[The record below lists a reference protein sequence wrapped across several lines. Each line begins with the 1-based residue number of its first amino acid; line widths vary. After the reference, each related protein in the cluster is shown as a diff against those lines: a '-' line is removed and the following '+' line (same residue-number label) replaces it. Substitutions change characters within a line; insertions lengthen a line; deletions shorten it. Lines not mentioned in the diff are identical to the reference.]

1 MGNFEMYKMVKKFFY
16 LLIAILFL
24 TGCGR
29 SGYLLTG
36 NITEESVVS
45 QRGILSNILEDA
57 EYALLIGSDGTAV
70 FLSENSFPE
79 ITIHKESGKWNCS
92 TDILPPVCNIRN
104 LKEICI
110 FKSFFGKKI
119 QVENEDLHPFAVR
132 MRDFEFLG
140 ESQKNGHTVRKYREI
155 K

>member
-1 MGNFEMYKMVKKFFY
+1 MYKMVKNFAFFI
-16 LLIAILFL
+16 IAILLL
-24 TGCGR
+24 TGCSR

-36 NITEESVVS
+36 NINDVLSVS
-45 QRGILSNILEDA
+45 QEGILSEILQHT

-70 FLSENSFPE
+70 FLSQKSFPE
-79 ITIHKESGKWNCS
+79 ITIHKENKKWNCS
-92 TDILPPVCNIRN
+92 TEILPPVCNIRN

-110 FKSFFGKKI
+110 FKSFFSDKI
-119 QVENEDLHPFAVR
+119 IVENENLHPFAVR

>member
-1 MGNFEMYKMVKKFFY
+1 MYKMVKKFFY
-16 LLIAILFL
+16 LLIAILL
-24 TGCGR
+24 LVGCSR

-36 NITEESVVS
+36 NLTEEVVVS
-45 QRGILSNILEDA
+45 QIGILSNILEDA

-70 FLSENSFPE
+70 FLSQNSFPE
-79 ITIHKESGKWNCS
+79 ITINKENGKWNCS
-92 TDILPPVCNIRN
+92 TEILPPVCNIRN

-110 FKSFFGKKI
+110 FKPFFGEKI
-119 QVENEDLHPFAVR
+119 TVENEELHPFAVR

-140 ESQKNGHTVRKYREI
+140 EAQKNGHIVRKYREI

>member
-1 MGNFEMYKMVKKFFY
+1 MYKMVKKIFY
-16 LLIAILFL
+16 LLFAILLL

-36 NITEESVVS
+36 NINEVLSVSRSGV
-45 QRGILSNILEDA
+45 LSVILEDA
-57 EYALLIGSDGTAV
+57 EYALLVGSDGIAV

-79 ITIHKESGKWNCS
+79 ITIQKENGKWNCS
-92 TDILPPVCNIRN
+92 TEILPPVCNIRN

-119 QVENEDLHPFAVR
+119 KVENENLHPFAVR
-132 MRDFEFLG
+132 MKDFKFLG

>member
-1 MGNFEMYKMVKKFFY
+1 MYKMVKNFSY
-16 LLIAILFL
+16 LLITILLL

-36 NITEESVVS
+36 NINEVSSVS
-45 QRGILSNILEDA
+45 QEGILSEIIEDA
-57 EYALLIGSDGTAV
+57 EYALLVGSDGTAV

-79 ITIHKESGKWNCS
+79 ITIHKENRKWNCS
-92 TDILPPVCNIRN
+92 TDILPPVCNIHN

-119 QVENEDLHPFAVR
+119 KVENENLHPFAVR

>member
-1 MGNFEMYKMVKKFFY
+1 MYKMVKNFGY
-16 LLIAILFL
+16 LLITILLL
-24 TGCGR
+24 TSCGR

-36 NITEESVVS
+36 NLTEESVVS
-45 QRGILSNILEDA
+45 YSGVLSNILGDA

-70 FLSENSFPE
+70 FLSDNSFPE
-79 ITIHKESGKWNCS
+79 ITINKENRKWNCS
-92 TDILPPVCNIRN
+92 TEILPPVCNIRN

-119 QVENEDLHPFAVR
+119 KVENENLHPFAVR

>member
-1 MGNFEMYKMVKKFFY
+1 MVKKFFY
-16 LLIAILFL
+16 LLITILLL
-24 TGCGR
+24 TDCSR
-29 SGYLLTG
+29 SGYFLTG
-36 NITEESVVS
+36 NISEELSVSYSGVLTE
-45 QRGILSNILEDA
+45 ILEDA

-79 ITIHKESGKWNCS
+79 ITIHKVNGKWNCS
-92 TDILPPVCNIRN
+92 TEILPTVCNIRN

-110 FKSFFGKKI
+110 FKSYSSKKI
-119 QVENEDLHPFAVR
+119 TIENEDLHPFAVR

>member
-1 MGNFEMYKMVKKFFY
+1 MHKMVKNFIY
-16 LLIAILFL
+16 LLITILLL
-24 TGCGR
+24 TSCGR
-29 SGYLLTG
+29 PGYLFTG
-36 NITEESVVS
+36 NINETLSVS
-45 QRGILSNILEDA
+45 QEGVLSEILQDA

-70 FLSENSFPE
+70 FLYQNSFPE
-79 ITIHKESGKWNCS
+79 ITINKENGKWNCS
-92 TDILPPVCNIRN
+92 TEILPTVCNIRN

-119 QVENEDLHPFAVR
+119 KVKNENLHPFAAR

>member
-1 MGNFEMYKMVKKFFY
+1 MYKMVKDFAFFIIVIL
-16 LLIAILFL
+16 LLI
-24 TGCGR
+24 GCGR

-36 NITEESVVS
+36 NINEVLSIS
-45 QRGILSNILEDA
+45 RSGILSKIIGDA
-57 EYALLIGSDGTAV
+57 EYALLVGSDGTAV
-70 FLSENSFPE
+70 LLSESSFSE
-79 ITIHKESGKWNCS
+79 ITIKKENRKWNCS
-92 TDILPPVCNIRN
+92 TEILPPVCNIRN

-110 FKSFFGKKI
+110 FKSFFEKKI
-119 QVENEDLHPFAVR
+119 KIENENLYPFAVR

>member
-1 MGNFEMYKMVKKFFY
+1 MDKMVKNFVY
-16 LLIAILFL
+16 LSITILLL

-36 NITEESVVS
+36 NLTEESYVS
-45 QRGILSNILEDA
+45 LSGILSEILEDA

-92 TDILPPVCNIRN
+92 TEILPPVCNIHN

-110 FKSFFGKKI
+110 FKSFFENKI
-119 QVENEDLHPFAVR
+119 KVENENLHPFAVR